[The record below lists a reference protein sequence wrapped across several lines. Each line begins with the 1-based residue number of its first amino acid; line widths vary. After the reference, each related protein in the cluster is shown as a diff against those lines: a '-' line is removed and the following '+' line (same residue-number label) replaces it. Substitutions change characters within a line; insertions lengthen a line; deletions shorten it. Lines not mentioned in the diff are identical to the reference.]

1 MAMRVIL
8 TNSLLKYYLLIKRR
22 ITNKLARN
30 NKYKEINKVAKGT
43 VLMREEKV
51 KIIPLGGLG
60 EIGKNITVFECDDE
74 IIVVDCGIAFPDE
87 EMYGVDLIIPDISYL
102 KNNVKKIKGIFL
114 THGHEDHIGSLPYVL
129 KEVNVPIYGT
139 KLTIG
144 IVKTKL
150 EEHNLLSEVK
160 LHNVE
165 AGDVIKFDKFKVEFI
180 RNTHSIADSC
190 SLAIFTPVG
199 TILHT
204 GDFKIDY
211 TPIDGETMD
220 LQRIS
225 NLGKEGVTL
234 LMADSTNV
242 ERKGHSLSE
251 KSIGHTL
258 DRIISKAKGRVIVAT
273 FASNIHRMQQIVDAS
288 IKNKR
293 KVVFNGRSMENISK
307 VAMELGYLHRP
318 ENSVLSIDDLKDYDN
333 SKITLITTG
342 SQGEPMASLARI
354 AFSNHRKIAIEHE
367 DTFIISA
374 SPIPGNDKL
383 ISRVINE
390 LFRKGADVIYED
402 LADVHVSGHAYQEE
416 LKLIHTLVNPKYF
429 MPVHGEYRHLKHHGD
444 LAENLGM
451 DKNNIFILETGN
463 VLELTKN
470 GCKKEGKV
478 RTGAVFVDGLG
489 VGDVGNIVLRDR
501 RHLAQDGML
510 TIVVAIERETL
521 SIVSGPDV
529 ITRGFVYV
537 KESEELINKV
547 KEISVIEVEKCLE
560 IGVIEWYVLKSNVK
574 KAVEN
579 YIYEK
584 TKRRPTIIPI
594 IMET

>member
-1 MAMRVIL
+1 MM
-8 TNSLLKYYLLIKRR
+8 S
-22 ITNKLARN
+22 
-30 NKYKEINKVAKGT
+30 
-43 VLMREEKV
+43 EEKV

-60 EIGKNITVFECDDE
+60 EIGKNITVIECDDE
-74 IIVVDCGIAFPDE
+74 IVVIDCGIAFPDE
-87 EMYGVDLIIPDISYL
+87 EMYGVDLIIPDITYL
-102 KNNVKKIKGIFL
+102 KNNVEKIKGIFL
-114 THGHEDHIGSLPYVL
+114 THGHEDHIGALPYVL
-129 KEVNVPIYGT
+129 KEINVTIYGS

-150 EEHNLLSEVK
+150 QEHNILSEAK
-160 LHNVE
+160 LNNVDP
-165 AGDVIKFDKFKVEFI
+165 GDMVSFKKLKVEFI

-199 TILHT
+199 IILHT

-211 TPIDGETMD
+211 TPIDGQKMD

-225 NLGKEGVTL
+225 NLGKEGVAL

-242 ERKGHSLSE
+242 ERQGHSLSE
-251 KSIGHTL
+251 KSIGFTL
-258 DRIISKAKGRVIVAT
+258 DRVISNAKGRVIVAT

-288 IKNKR
+288 FKSNR
-293 KVVFNGRSMENISK
+293 KVIFNGRSMENISK
-307 VAMELGYLHRP
+307 VAMELGYLHIP
-318 ENSVLSIDDLKDYDN
+318 NNDVISIDDLKNYEND
-333 SKITLITTG
+333 KITLITTG

-354 AFSNHRKIAIEHE
+354 AFSNHRKIAIEPN

-383 ISRVINE
+383 ISRVINQ
-390 LFRKGADVIYED
+390 LFRKGADVIYKD
-402 LADVHVSGHAYQEE
+402 LEDVHVSGHAYQEE

-451 DKNNIFILETGN
+451 KKNNIFILETGN

-470 GCKKEGKV
+470 ECRKDGQV
-478 RTGAVFVDGLG
+478 RTGAIFVDGLG

-537 KESEELINKV
+537 KESEALINKV
-547 KEISVIEVEKCLE
+547 KELSINELERCLSM
-560 IGVIEWYVLKSNVK
+560 GVIEWYVLKGNIK
-574 KAVEN
+574 KSVEK
-579 YIYEK
+579 YIYET

>member
-1 MAMRVIL
+1 M
-8 TNSLLKYYLLIKRR
+8 S
-22 ITNKLARN
+22 
-30 NKYKEINKVAKGT
+30 
-43 VLMREEKV
+43 EERV

-60 EIGKNITVFECDDE
+60 EIGKNITAIECDDE
-74 IIVVDCGIAFPDE
+74 IVVIDCGVAFPDE
-87 EMYGVDLIIPDISYL
+87 EMYGVDLIIPDITYL
-102 KNNVKKIKGIFL
+102 KNNVEKIKGIFL
-114 THGHEDHIGSLPYVL
+114 THGHEDHIGALPYVL
-129 KEVNVPIYGT
+129 KEINVPFYGT

-150 EEHNLLSEVK
+150 EEHKILSEAR
-160 LHNVE
+160 LNNVE
-165 AGDVIKFDKFKVEFI
+165 PGDVVSFRKLKVEFI

-199 TILHT
+199 IILHT

-211 TPIDGETMD
+211 TPIDGQKMD

-225 NLGKEGVTL
+225 NLGKEGVVL

-242 ERKGHSLSE
+242 ERQGHSLSE
-251 KSIGHTL
+251 KSIGFTL

-288 IKNKR
+288 FKNNR

-307 VAMELGYLHRP
+307 VAMELGYLHIP
-318 ENSVLSIDDLKDYDN
+318 NNEVVSIDDLKNYEND
-333 SKITLITTG
+333 KITLITTG

-354 AFSNHRKIAIEHE
+354 AFSNHRKITIEPN

-383 ISRVINE
+383 ISRVINQ

-402 LADVHVSGHAYQEE
+402 LEDVHVSGHAYQEE
-416 LKLIHTLVNPKYF
+416 LKLIHTLVHPKYF

-451 DKNNIFILETGN
+451 KKNNIFILETGN
-463 VLELTKN
+463 VLELTKD

-478 RTGAVFVDGLG
+478 RTGAIFVDGLG

-510 TIVVAIERETL
+510 TIVVAIERDTL

-537 KESEELINKV
+537 KESEALINKV
-547 KEISVIEVEKCLE
+547 KELSVNELERCLSM
-560 IGVIEWYVLKSNVK
+560 GVIEWYVLKGNIK
-574 KAVEN
+574 KTVEN
-579 YIYEK
+579 YIYET

>member
-1 MAMRVIL
+1 M
-8 TNSLLKYYLLIKRR
+8 S
-22 ITNKLARN
+22 
-30 NKYKEINKVAKGT
+30 
-43 VLMREEKV
+43 EEKV

-60 EIGKNITVFECDDE
+60 EIGKNITVIECDDE
-74 IIVVDCGIAFPDE
+74 IVVIDCGIAFPDE
-87 EMYGVDLIIPDISYL
+87 EMYGVDLIIPDITYL
-102 KNNVKKIKGIFL
+102 KNNVEKIKGIFL
-114 THGHEDHIGSLPYVL
+114 THGHEDHIGALPYVL
-129 KEVNVPIYGT
+129 KEINVPIYGS

-150 EEHNLLSEVK
+150 QEHNILSEAK
-160 LHNVE
+160 LNNVDP
-165 AGDVIKFDKFKVEFI
+165 GDMVSFKKLKVEFI

-199 TILHT
+199 IILHT

-211 TPIDGETMD
+211 TPIDGQKMD

-225 NLGKEGVTL
+225 NLGKEGVAL

-242 ERKGHSLSE
+242 ERQGHSLSE
-251 KSIGHTL
+251 KSIGFTL
-258 DRIISKAKGRVIVAT
+258 DRVISNAKGRVIVAT

-288 IKNKR
+288 FKSNR
-293 KVVFNGRSMENISK
+293 KVIFNGRSMENISK
-307 VAMELGYLHRP
+307 VAMELGYLHIP
-318 ENSVLSIDDLKDYDN
+318 NNDVISIDDLKNYEND
-333 SKITLITTG
+333 KITLITTG

-354 AFSNHRKIAIEHE
+354 AFSNHRKIAIEPN

-383 ISRVINE
+383 ISRVINQ
-390 LFRKGADVIYED
+390 LFRKGADVIYKD
-402 LADVHVSGHAYQEE
+402 LEDVHVSGHAYQEE

-451 DKNNIFILETGN
+451 KKNNIFILETGN

-470 GCKKEGKV
+470 ECRKDGQV
-478 RTGAVFVDGLG
+478 RTGAIFVDGLG

-537 KESEELINKV
+537 KESEALINKV
-547 KEISVIEVEKCLE
+547 KELSINELERCLSM
-560 IGVIEWYVLKSNVK
+560 GVIEWYVLKGNIK
-574 KAVEN
+574 KSVEK
-579 YIYEK
+579 YIYET

>member
-1 MAMRVIL
+1 M
-8 TNSLLKYYLLIKRR
+8 S
-22 ITNKLARN
+22 
-30 NKYKEINKVAKGT
+30 
-43 VLMREEKV
+43 EEKV
-51 KIIPLGGLG
+51 RIIPLGGLG
-60 EIGKNITVFECDDE
+60 EIGKNITIIECDDE
-74 IIVVDCGIAFPDE
+74 IIVIDCGIAFPDE
-87 EMYGVDLIIPDISYL
+87 EMYGVDLIIPDITYL
-102 KNNVKKIKGIFL
+102 KNNVDKIKGIFL

-129 KEVNVPIYGT
+129 KEINVPLYGT

-150 EEHNLLSEVK
+150 EEHNILSEAK
-160 LHNVE
+160 LNNVE
-165 AGDVIKFDKFKVEFI
+165 PGDVISFRKLKVEFI
-180 RNTHSIADSC
+180 RSTHSIADSC

-199 TILHT
+199 IILHT

-211 TPIDGETMD
+211 TPIDGEKMD

-225 NLGKEGVTL
+225 NLGKEGIAL

-242 ERKGHSLSE
+242 ERQGHSLSE
-251 KSIGHTL
+251 KSIGLTL
-258 DRIISKAKGRVIVAT
+258 DRIIGKAKGRVIVAT

-288 IKNKR
+288 FKNNR

-307 VAMELGYLHRP
+307 VAMELGYLHIP
-318 ENSVLSIDDLKDYDN
+318 DSEVISIDDLKKYEND
-333 SKITLITTG
+333 KITLITTG

-354 AFSNHRKIAIEHE
+354 AFSNHRKINIEPK

-383 ISRVINE
+383 ISRVINQ

-402 LADVHVSGHAYQEE
+402 LEDVHVSGHAYQEE

-444 LAENLGM
+444 LAESLGM
-451 DKNNIFILETGN
+451 KKNNIFILETGN
-463 VLELTKN
+463 VLELTKDS
-470 GCKKEGKV
+470 CRKEGKV
-478 RTGAVFVDGLG
+478 RTGAIFVDGLG
-489 VGDVGNIVLRDR
+489 VGDVGSIVLRDR

-510 TIVVAIERETL
+510 TIVVAIEIDTL

-547 KEISVIEVEKCLE
+547 KELSVKELEKCLSM
-560 IGVIEWYVLKSNVK
+560 GVVEWYVLKGNIK
-574 KAVEN
+574 KTVEN
-579 YIYEK
+579 YIYET

>member
-1 MAMRVIL
+1 M
-8 TNSLLKYYLLIKRR
+8 S
-22 ITNKLARN
+22 
-30 NKYKEINKVAKGT
+30 
-43 VLMREEKV
+43 EEKV
-51 KIIPLGGLG
+51 RIIPLGGLG
-60 EIGKNITVFECDDE
+60 EIGKNITAIECDNE
-74 IIVVDCGIAFPDE
+74 IVIIDCGVAFPDE
-87 EMYGVDLIIPDISYL
+87 EMYGVDLIIPDITYL
-102 KNNVKKIKGIFL
+102 KNNVEKIKGIFL
-114 THGHEDHIGSLPYVL
+114 THGHEDHIGALPYVL
-129 KEVNVPIYGT
+129 KEINVPIYGT

-150 EEHNLLSEVK
+150 EEHNILAEAK
-160 LHNVE
+160 LNNVE
-165 AGDVIKFDKFKVEFI
+165 PGDVISFKKLKVEFI

-199 TILHT
+199 IILHT

-211 TPIDGETMD
+211 TPIDGEKMD

-225 NLGKEGVTL
+225 NLGKEGVAL

-242 ERKGHSLSE
+242 ERQGHSLSE
-251 KSIGHTL
+251 KSIGLTL
-258 DRIISKAKGRVIVAT
+258 DRIIGKAKGRVIVAT
-273 FASNIHRMQQIVDAS
+273 FASNIHRMQQIADAS
-288 IKNKR
+288 FKNNR
-293 KVVFNGRSMENISK
+293 KVIFNGRSMENISK
-307 VAMELGYLHRP
+307 VAMELGYLHIP
-318 ENSVLSIDDLKDYDN
+318 NSEVMSIDDLKNYEND
-333 SKITLITTG
+333 KITLITTG

-354 AFSNHRKIAIEHE
+354 AFSNHRKITIEPN

-383 ISRVINE
+383 ISRVINQ

-402 LADVHVSGHAYQEE
+402 LEDVHVSGHAYQEE

-451 DKNNIFILETGN
+451 KKNNIFILETGD
-463 VLELTKN
+463 VLELTKDN
-470 GCKKEGKV
+470 CRKDGRV
-478 RTGAVFVDGLG
+478 RTGAIFVDGLG

-510 TIVVAIERETL
+510 TIVVAIERDTL

-547 KEISVIEVEKCLE
+547 KELSVNELEKCLSM
-560 IGVIEWYVLKSNVK
+560 GVIEWYVLKGNIK
-574 KAVEN
+574 KTVEN
-579 YIYEK
+579 YIYET

>member
-1 MAMRVIL
+1 M
-8 TNSLLKYYLLIKRR
+8 SDD
-22 ITNKLARN
+22 
-30 NKYKEINKVAKGT
+30 
-43 VLMREEKV
+43 KV

-60 EIGKNITVFECDDE
+60 EIGKNITAIECNDE
-74 IIVVDCGIAFPDE
+74 IIVIDCGIAFPDE
-87 EMYGVDLIIPDISYL
+87 EMYGVDLIIPDITYL
-102 KNNVKKIKGIFL
+102 KNNSDKVKGIFL
-114 THGHEDHIGSLPYVL
+114 THGHEDHIGALPYIL
-129 KEVNVPIYGT
+129 KQINVPLYGT
-139 KLTIG
+139 KLTLG

-150 EEHNLLSEVK
+150 EEHNILSECT
-160 LHNVE
+160 LNNVE
-165 AGDVIKFDKFKVEFI
+165 SGDTIKFKHIKVEFI

-211 TPIDGETMD
+211 TPIDNKKMD

-225 NLGKEGVTL
+225 NLGKEGVAL

-242 ERKGHSLSE
+242 ERQGHSLSE
-251 KSIGHTL
+251 KSIGLTL
-258 DRIISKAKGRVIVAT
+258 NRIIGKARGRVIVAT
-273 FASNIHRMQQIVDAS
+273 FASNIHRMQQIIDAS
-288 IKNKR
+288 LMNNR

-307 VAMELGYLHRP
+307 VAMELGYLHIPDTERI
-318 ENSVLSIDDLKDYDN
+318 SIDDLKDYSN
-333 SKITLITTG
+333 EKITIITTG

-354 AFSNHRKIAIEHE
+354 AFSNHRKIVIEPK

-374 SPIPGNDKL
+374 SPIPGNDRL

-402 LADVHVSGHAYQEE
+402 LEGVHVSGHAYQEE
-416 LKLIHTLVNPKYF
+416 LKLIHSLVHPKYF

-451 DKNNIFILETGN
+451 SRDNIFVLETGN

-470 GCKKEGKV
+470 SCKKDGKV
-478 RTGAVFVDGLG
+478 KTGAIFVDGLG

-510 TIVVAIERETL
+510 TIVVTIERETFT
-521 SIVSGPDV
+521 IVSGPDV

-537 KESEELINKV
+537 KESEQLIKKVRNIAIEEL
-547 KEISVIEVEKCLE
+547 EKCLNL
-560 IGVIEWYVLKSNVK
+560 GVIEWYVLKGNVK
-574 KAVEN
+574 KSVEN
-579 YIYEK
+579 YIYET
-584 TKRRPTIIPI
+584 TKRRPTVIPI